1 MNFCSRN
8 DRFSFSL
15 RIYSVAVHVIRLTD
29 GDDDQF
35 NLNFIAPT
43 KRLNGSFAP
52 RGDDAIHSV
61 SADCRDQPSDASDGG
76 LHDLRHLLASTLT
89 HLCSYLR
96 MRKGVIGAH
105 VQITR
110 CVVSALSYVW
120 EMQYLTLGCVISV
133 RIVD

>member
-15 RIYSVAVHVIRLTD
+15 RIYSAAVHVIRLTD

-61 SADCRDQPSDASDGG
+61 SAEISQQMQQVMADYTIFGISWHPHS
-76 LHDLRHLLASTLT
+76 LT
-89 HLCSYLR
+89 F
-96 MRKGVIGAH
+96 
-105 VQITR
+105 
-110 CVVSALSYVW
+110 ALTY
-120 EMQYLTLGCVISV
+120 GCERV
-133 RIVD
+133 